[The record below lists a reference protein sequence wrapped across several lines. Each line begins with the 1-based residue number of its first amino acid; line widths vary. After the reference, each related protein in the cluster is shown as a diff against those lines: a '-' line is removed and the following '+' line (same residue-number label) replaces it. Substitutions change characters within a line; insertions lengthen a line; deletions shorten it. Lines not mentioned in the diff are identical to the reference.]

1 VTDPASTPARKSRWK
16 LYLLLAAAFVL
27 LLVGAGLWY
36 TTTESFQLYVRSHI
50 VSALERATGAR
61 VELGAYHTIPL
72 RLQVEIRDL
81 TLHGLESSDQVP
93 LAHIDSA
100 VARIKVI
107 SLLQKQFGFESVV
120 LEHPV
125 VHLIVYPDGSTNQP
139 VPKVPRT
146 STKSPVAQI
155 FDLNINDFS
164 VRSGEFL
171 WNDQKIPFDFNANN
185 LSADL
190 TYSYFRRRYSGH
202 VVLGHVAS
210 SFRNYA
216 PFAWTAAAQFSFGQ
230 RASEIQSLTWSSGR
244 SRFTFKGAVR
254 NYSNPTIEGNYTA
267 SFDLAEAA
275 GILRVLELRKG
286 ALNLEG
292 VGSWS
297 SARFGASGKFDLR
310 DLEYHDPQ
318 LSFRDAALAS
328 DFSLDNRALKLMHTQ
343 GRAFGGS
350 LSGDAE
356 VENWMAAL
364 SPPPRGVQP
373 KKGEETRG
381 LIRVRVKDMLV
392 DSVASAF
399 ARRSLPLDRVNLDGA
414 AEGTL
419 ETRWKG
425 SLHNLET
432 DFALNMAPPA
442 RRRPDHLPVSA
453 HARGTYRA
461 LNDELELSQF
471 DLSTRNTQLRA
482 SGKMAERSTLQIS
495 ASTTDLPELQPL
507 IVALG
512 GPSHLP
518 VSVQGNASFNGTASG
533 KFSAPVLVGRLQ
545 VDDFTTEVPATSRT
559 PRQSI
564 HWDSLAGDVQLSP
577 SGAALRR
584 VSLSH
589 DATLIHGDASANL
602 SRWSFLADDPFTA
615 QLNVQQ
621 ADVAE
626 WLKVAGY
633 PYPVSGLAN
642 LHVQAGGTRA
652 QPHADGHLHLSELVV
667 SGEPIAQ
674 LDTDLHW
681 AGEEGSLNNLQLV
694 YYDAKATGGA
704 SFNPSTRAFRFNL
717 SASNFDLQHIRPLE
731 CSRVLVEGRADVSA
745 QGAGTID
752 QPEVTAN
759 IRLRDLAFDHE
770 RSGDLNI
777 DVVTQGRDAH
787 ITAHSNFERA
797 RFDLTGTV
805 GLHDDYPADLTLDF
819 DHFDVDAF
827 LHAYLRGRITGHSSV
842 VGRIQA
848 RGPLR
853 DPRQLAATAELSGLS
868 TDISNVKIHNEG
880 PVRFTVAQDVLR
892 IEQLHLVGDG
902 TDFTAH
908 GTAAL
913 TGDRQLDLASRGRV
927 DLNLLQTL
935 NSDFY
940 SSGNVDITLDVT
952 GPMKDPQL
960 QGRVNVVHGALSY
973 AGVPSGLSDM
983 NGSLVFNKNR
993 LQVES
998 LTAHSGGGTLTLTG
1012 QATAYAGKLN
1022 FDFNAVGQDIRLR
1035 YPPGVSSTASA
1046 QIRFYGTPDSSTV
1059 SGDITV
1065 NKLAITPGFDFSSYA
1080 AASQSVIVPPAT
1092 SPLYGVKLDV
1102 HVTTAPDLQ
1111 MQTALARLSGAADLR
1126 IRGTAAKPAL
1136 LGRIDVLEGEVSFNG
1151 VKFHLERGEVLFTSP
1166 VSIEPILDLQASTR
1180 VRDYDIT
1187 VSINGSPSKLL
1198 AVKYRSDPP
1207 LPEADIIGLLAVGQ
1221 TREESALLSQS
1232 GQSGFTQT
1240 ASGMILSEAINATVS
1255 NRVQR
1260 LFGISKIK
1268 IDPQG
1273 LSTETNPTR
1282 GPQVTIE
1289 QQISNKFTLT
1299 YSQNVSQASQQIIQG
1314 EYYIRRNVSIVGTRD
1329 QNGVVSMDIKI
1340 RQRKK

>member
-1 VTDPASTPARKSRWK
+1 VTEPAPSPPRPSRWK
-16 LYLLLAAAFVL
+16 LHLLLFAAFVVL
-27 LLVGAGLWY
+27 LLGAGLWY
-36 TTTESFQLYVRSHI
+36 TTTESFQLYVRGHI

-72 RLQVEIRDL
+72 RLQVEVRDL
-81 TLHGLESSDQVP
+81 TLHGLEAPGQVP
-93 LAHIDSA
+93 LAHVDSA
-100 VARIKVI
+100 VARIKII

-125 VHLIVYPDGSTNQP
+125 IHLIVYPDGSTNQP
-139 VPKVPRT
+139 VPKVPRA
-146 STKSPVAQI
+146 SAKSPVEQI
-155 FDLNINDFS
+155 FDLNVNDFS
-164 VRSGEFL
+164 VRRGEFL
-171 WNDQKIPFDFNANN
+171 WNDQKIPFDFNANH

-202 VVLGHVAS
+202 VVLGRVDTR
-210 SFRNYA
+210 FQNYA
-216 PFAWTAAAQFSFGQ
+216 PFSWTAATDFSFGQ
-230 RASEIQSLTWSSGR
+230 RASQIQSLTWSSGR
-244 SRFTFKGAVR
+244 SRVLFRGAVR
-254 NYSNPTIEGNYTA
+254 NYNNPTIEGNYTA
-267 SFDLAEAA
+267 TFDLAEAA
-275 GILRVLELRKG
+275 SILRLPELRKG
-286 ALNLEG
+286 SVSLEG

-310 DLEYHDPQ
+310 DLEYRDQQ
-318 LSFRDAALAS
+318 LSLRDAALAS
-328 DFSLDNRALKLMHTQ
+328 DFTLDNRALKLMHTQ

-350 LSGDAE
+350 LSGDAQ
-356 VENWMAAL
+356 VDNWLAAL
-364 SPPPRGVQP
+364 SPPPRGALP
-373 KKGEETRG
+373 NKGEEPRG
-381 LIRVRVKDMLV
+381 LIRLRVAGMTV
-392 DSVASAF
+392 DAIATAF
-399 ARRSLPLDRVNLDGA
+399 ARRALPLDRANLDGV
-414 AEGTL
+414 AEGTI
-419 ETRWKG
+419 EARWKG

-432 DFALNMAPPA
+432 DFALNLAPPA
-442 RRRPDHLPVSA
+442 RRRPEHLPVTA

-461 LNDELELSQF
+461 LHDELEVAQF
-471 DLSTRNTQLRA
+471 DLGTRNTQLRA
-482 SGKMAERSTLQIS
+482 SGKLAERSALQIS

-507 IVALG
+507 VVALG
-512 GPSHLP
+512 GPAHLP
-518 VSVQGNASFNGTASG
+518 ISVKGNASFNGTASG
-533 KFSAPVLVGRLQ
+533 KFSAPALAGRVQ
-545 VDDFTTEVPATSRT
+545 VDDFTTDIPATSRT
-559 PRQSI
+559 PRQSL
-564 HWDSLAGDVQLSP
+564 HWDSFAGDLQLSP
-577 SGAALRR
+577 SGFALRR
-584 VSLSH
+584 LSLAH
-589 DATLIHGDASANL
+589 DATSIRGDVSATL
-602 SRWSFLADDPFTA
+602 SRWNFLESDPFTA
-615 QLNVQQ
+615 QLNVEQ

-626 WLKVAGY
+626 WIAAAGY
-633 PYPVSGLAN
+633 QYPVSGLAN
-642 LHVQAGGTRA
+642 LHLQAAGTRGE
-652 QPHADGHLHLSELVV
+652 PHADGHLHLSNLVF

-674 LDTDLHW
+674 LDTDVHW
-681 AGEEGSLNNLQLV
+681 AGQEGSLNNLQLV

-704 SFNPSTRAFRFNL
+704 SYNPSTRAFRFNL
-717 SASNFDLQHIRPLE
+717 SATNFDLQRIRPLE
-731 CSRVLVEGRADVSA
+731 GSRVLIEGRADVSA

-752 QPEVTAN
+752 QPEVNAN
-759 IRLRDLAFDHE
+759 IRLRDLTFDHE
-770 RSGDLNI
+770 RAGDLNV

-787 ITAHSNFERA
+787 ITARSNFEHA
-797 RFDLTGTV
+797 RFDLNGTV
-805 GLHDDYPADLTLDF
+805 GLHDDYPADITFDV

-827 LHAYLRGRITGHSSV
+827 LHAYLHGRITGHSSV
-842 VGRIQA
+842 AGRIQA

-853 DPRQLAATAELSGLS
+853 DPPQLTATAELSGLS
-868 TDISNVKIHNEG
+868 TDISNVKIHNDG
-880 PVRFTVAQDVLR
+880 PVRFTLAQEVLR

-913 TGDRQLDLASRGRV
+913 TADRQLDLSSQGRV
-927 DLNLLQTL
+927 DLNLLQTF
-935 NSDFY
+935 NSEFY
-940 SSGNVDITLDVT
+940 SSGNVDITLAVT

-973 AGVPSGLSDM
+973 SGIPSGLSDM
-983 NGSLVFNKNR
+983 NGSLIFNKNR
-993 LQVES
+993 LQVEN
-998 LTAHSGGGTLTLTG
+998 LTARSGGGTLTVTG

-1046 QIRFYGTPDSSTV
+1046 QIRFYGTPESSTV
-1059 SGDITV
+1059 SGDVMV
-1065 NKLAITPGFDFSSYA
+1065 NKLTITPGFDFSSYA
-1080 AASQSVIVPPAT
+1080 GASQSVIVPPAT
-1092 SPLYGVKLDV
+1092 SPLYGIKLDV

-1111 MQTALARLSGAADLR
+1111 MQTAMARLSGAADLR

-1166 VSIEPILDLQASTR
+1166 VSIEPVLDLQASTR

-1187 VSINGSPSKLL
+1187 VSVNGAASKLL
-1198 AVKYRSDPP
+1198 NVKYRSDPP
-1207 LPEADIIGLLAVGQ
+1207 LPEADIIALLAVGQ
-1221 TREESALLSQS
+1221 TREESAQLAQSSQA
-1232 GQSGFTQT
+1232 GFTQT

-1255 NRVQR
+1255 NRAQR

-1314 EYYIRRNVSIVGTRD
+1314 EYYVRRNVSVVGTRD